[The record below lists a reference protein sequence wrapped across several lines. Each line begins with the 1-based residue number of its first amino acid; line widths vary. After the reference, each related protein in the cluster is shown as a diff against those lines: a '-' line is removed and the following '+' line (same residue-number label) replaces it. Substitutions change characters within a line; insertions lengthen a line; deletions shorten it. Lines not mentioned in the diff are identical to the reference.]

1 MKLSRK
7 DTQTADRDKIS
18 ATTASGTPVSTAHP
32 SLTPDTNPTTKT
44 ESWELLNWWPDL
56 FIVHQKIKPNEKTI
70 YRVEMDSALEAK
82 FSALSRGTT
91 DHQAGPLYHALW
103 KSHLLRLHEEEFG
116 GLFSSFQ
123 EHTMNPDAPLSFS
136 QMDPVHLAHLEDIVE
151 IARLLNN
158 ALFPELESL
167 VYQDENAEG
176 ATRALELR
184 FSEALKTFSR
194 TVSQAYTKKTNRLYI
209 YKKAVVSLPWL
220 AIRCAYDFVIKHR
233 RLPNQMELKV
243 DVEEASKSW
252 KKIRRATWSDA
263 LKTAGLSM
271 LDQAKKH
278 TSKKYR
284 DEVRKNAASQV
295 CVGRTEESP
304 PKSTI
309 AGQDIDRP

>member
-1 MKLSRK
+1 MKSRRQNIVEL
-7 DTQTADRDKIS
+7 DCDQESSTAIFE
-18 ATTASGTPVSTAHP
+18 TPVCTASP
-32 SLTPDTNPTTKT
+32 SRTPDAHPTTKN
-44 ESWELLNWWPDL
+44 EGWELLNWWPDL
-56 FIVHQKIKPNEKTI
+56 FIVHQKLEPDEKPI

-136 QMDPVHLAHLEDIVE
+136 QMDPIHLAHLEDTVE

-167 VYQDENAEG
+167 VYQDKNAEG

-295 CVGRTEESP
+295 CVGRTEEAP

-309 AGQDIDRP
+309 ASKGIDRQ